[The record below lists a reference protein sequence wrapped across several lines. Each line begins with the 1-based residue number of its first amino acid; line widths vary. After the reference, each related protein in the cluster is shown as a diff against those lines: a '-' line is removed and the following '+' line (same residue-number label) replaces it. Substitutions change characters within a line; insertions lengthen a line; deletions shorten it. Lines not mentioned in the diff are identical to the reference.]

1 MRSEPMA
8 RRVLSLDSSDERTMR
23 EPARAGRGR
32 VLGLSGAVHA
42 RAVAADYVRC
52 CVPAPW
58 RAAGGDKTKRVAG
71 GRVAG
76 PSAASNRAS
85 VGARA
90 LLRGPSSS
98 LIPGGTV
105 SKLHSSVPAA
115 RLKSATRPSKPPHT
129 TTLPARESAVQRKRA
144 GRIIFVTVPPVTM
157 SKTVSACSPAIVSRA
172 AFCEKEMPPWLAGH
186 SR

>member
-23 EPARAGRGR
+23 EPARADWGR
-32 VLGLSGAVHA
+32 VAPCTRVLWP
-42 RAVAADYVRC
+42 ADYVRC